1 MGESPGRR
9 GQGRVYKGPPIPR
22 ASLPKGVPSIPT
34 KYETI
39 VTQPIKEKDGFGTST
54 QRFTF
59 SENAQPGPG
68 SYHQQLAWVNDS
80 GSMSKKGMGS
90 GFVSKHQRFTFKPSY
105 TGPGPGQ
112 YNSHVRPEETKLK
125 FNHAT
130 TSAAFAAAR
139 SEGLGPPLPV
149 KASRTGSAPA
159 PNTYLPSAKRDGG
172 KVSLGSGSASVSAF
186 KTTTRQQRER
196 AMEEPKQDFP
206 GPGSHD
212 LAKSWEVQESGAT
225 AFRHATGRTG
235 RDGSLRARPPP
246 AMVYGDAEAAG
257 AAGPGPGAYE
267 NHIIHTIERKQHKIA
282 TGAGRM
288 ETPAFTPTET
298 DRFGQPF
305 VPKVARPQVPGPG
318 NYDGVSAPLF
328 GERPYGSHLPTPAS
342 AFTSTTDRAPA
353 MGPGRAAVPGPAY
366 YKPASQPKKR
376 TFHLNTRQQWV
387 SN

>member
-34 KYETI
+34 KYETV

-125 FNHAT
+125 VNHAT

-149 KASRTGSAPA
+149 KASR
-159 PNTYLPSAKRDGG
+159 
-172 KVSLGSGSASVSAF
+172 V
-186 KTTTRQQRER
+186 
-196 AMEEPKQDFP
+196 
-206 GPGSHD
+206 
-212 LAKSWEVQESGAT
+212 
-225 AFRHATGRTG
+225 
-235 RDGSLRARPPP
+235 RPPHP
-246 AMVYGDAEAAG
+246 LTPSLSFVAPSFRGPHPCGRLGVVPYCSGHQLPCLDANCALMPTAQG
-257 AAGPGPGAYE
+257 QKDAVLARIQSSNQHMHRSFGP
-267 NHIIHTIERKQHKIA
+267 IV
-282 TGAGRM
+282 
-288 ETPAFTPTET
+288 
-298 DRFGQPF
+298 D
-305 VPKVARPQVPGPG
+305 
-318 NYDGVSAPLF
+318 DAPC
-328 GERPYGSHLPTPAS
+328 
-342 AFTSTTDRAPA
+342 
-353 MGPGRAAVPGPAY
+353 
-366 YKPASQPKKR
+366 
-376 TFHLNTRQQWV
+376 N
-387 SN
+387 